1 MKMKRFLGILLSL
14 AMVLGVMPGMSL
26 VAYAEGETIT
36 VTWKNTDFSGQTHT
50 KDGVTINNPGVV
62 NNDGSQV
69 EIGKYLANWTFTT
82 SLGNFQK
89 IEVNGGWTFN
99 NANGFRG
106 VGDGWNGRTWTGD
119 SSSVS
124 AYSVI
129 TDAKGFSP
137 WTITFTINNVP
148 VTGVTLNPSAA
159 QSISVGG
166 SVAFTA
172 TVAPDGA
179 TDKTVKWSTTGGV
192 TLYSD
197 ENCTAGNEIGA
208 DATSTLTVYAK
219 GTAAGSATVTAASNA
234 DSTKSASCNVT
245 VSKADQTAPTGLTAT
260 KASSNSAA
268 DGKIS
273 GVTSA
278 MEYQIDGASAWTAV
292 GENKTEITDLAAGT
306 YKVRYAE
313 TANENASP
321 EATIQVGVKEN
332 QTAPTGLTATKA
344 SSSTATD
351 GKISGVTAAMEYQ
364 IDGATTW
371 TAVGENQTE
380 ITGLTAGTY
389 KVRYAGTADK
399 NASDATSVEVG
410 VKEDQTAPTGLTAT
424 KASSSTATDG
434 KISGVTAAM
443 EYQKDGDTSWIA
455 VGENKT
461 EITGLTAGTYK
472 VRYAGTA
479 DKNASPETTVVVGVK
494 VTQTITASDVTA
506 TYGDT
511 DKFVSA
517 SVTDP
522 AEGKGEISYAVKSG
536 SGDYID
542 VDATTG
548 ALTIKKVPSDGKAYV
563 TVTAAGTAA
572 YEQATKD
579 VTVTISPKAMTVSAS
594 GYTGDYD
601 EQPHGI
607 TVTVTDP
614 TSGFTVKY
622 GTEEGTYNLDS
633 SPTQTEVG
641 SKTVYYQVTAENYTP
656 NTGSATVTINPK
668 GSSGTPGEKTLVYN
682 GTAQELVTAGVAEGG
697 TMMYALGENASTA
710 PEASAFTASI
720 PTGVDAKTYYV
731 WYMVKGDAN
740 HNDTKPACVEATI
753 AKKGLTVTA
762 DAKSKT
768 QGEADPALTYT
779 ADGLV
784 GSDTLTG
791 ALSRDAGEDP
801 GTYAINLGTLTAGD
815 NYEITFISAVLTINK
830 KEAPAPSGG
839 GGSGGGGG
847 YYGGGTVQNQRRDA
861 YSDVIGAAA
870 TNFWNSSPERIRNIE
885 LAREKL
891 DGIVLQ
897 PGEVFSFNEAVGVR
911 TAEAGF
917 EVAPVDPSDEA
928 TAEMGGGVSQVAST
942 LYTGSLFALLETVER
957 TNHPFAVPFIQPG
970 TDAYVANADN
980 GSGPDLKFRN
990 TRGEPIRI
998 SAKTR
1003 VDEARQVREIVIELR
1018 SALGS
1023 SDYMPIRFDN
1033 TWGGDQN
1040 AFLTE
1045 TPYDLTRPGYR
1056 ILLTHEEQQFTDASG
1071 AGIRTLTHR
1080 KILDAAGMLVRD
1092 EILNQRL
1099 SGDSYAMDTYY
1110 QG

>member
-1 MKMKRFLGILLSL
+1 
-14 AMVLGVMPGMSL
+14 
-26 VAYAEGETIT
+26 
-36 VTWKNTDFSGQTHT
+36 
-50 KDGVTINNPGVV
+50 
-62 NNDGSQV
+62 
-69 EIGKYLANWTFTT
+69 
-82 SLGNFQK
+82 
-89 IEVNGGWTFN
+89 
-99 NANGFRG
+99 
-106 VGDGWNGRTWTGD
+106 
-119 SSSVS
+119 
-124 AYSVI
+124 
-129 TDAKGFSP
+129 
-137 WTITFTINNVP
+137 
-148 VTGVTLNPSAA
+148 
-159 QSISVGG
+159 
-166 SVAFTA
+166 
-172 TVAPDGA
+172 
-179 TDKTVKWSTTGGV
+179 
-192 TLYSD
+192 
-197 ENCTAGNEIGA
+197 
-208 DATSTLTVYAK
+208 
-219 GTAAGSATVTAASNA
+219 
-234 DSTKSASCNVT
+234 
-245 VSKADQTAPTGLTAT
+245 
-260 KASSNSAA
+260 
-268 DGKIS
+268 
-273 GVTSA
+273 
-278 MEYQIDGASAWTAV
+278 
-292 GENKTEITDLAAGT
+292 
-306 YKVRYAE
+306 
-313 TANENASP
+313 
-321 EATIQVGVKEN
+321 
-332 QTAPTGLTATKA
+332 
-344 SSSTATD
+344 
-351 GKISGVTAAMEYQ
+351 
-364 IDGATTW
+364 
-371 TAVGENQTE
+371 
-380 ITGLTAGTY
+380 
-389 KVRYAGTADK
+389 
-399 NASDATSVEVG
+399 
-410 VKEDQTAPTGLTAT
+410 
-424 KASSSTATDG
+424 
-434 KISGVTAAM
+434 M

-911 TAEAGF
+911 TAEAGV

>member
-364 IDGATTW
+364 
-371 TAVGENQTE
+371 
-380 ITGLTAGTY
+380 
-389 KVRYAGTADK
+389 
-399 NASDATSVEVG
+399 
-410 VKEDQTAPTGLTAT
+410 
-424 KASSSTATDG
+424 
-434 KISGVTAAM
+434 
-443 EYQKDGDTSWIA
+443 KDGDTSWIA

-762 DAKSKT
+762 EAKSKT

-897 PGEVFSFNEAVGVR
+897 PGEVFSFNEAVGLR
-911 TAEAGF
+911 TAETGF